1 MFFTKWKA
9 RPILVMGC
17 GWFGS
22 RVAGDLSLKGY
33 SVFVIDKDQTAFRKL
48 PDHFSGYEIIGDA
61 TDIRILERAE
71 IQSAQ
76 MVVAA
81 TDHDSI
87 NCLISQMA
95 SRIYHIP
102 KVYVRFHDPENQKL
116 IYGYQI
122 EAIYPSEL
130 TLQEFNRIAFLSEVK
145 E

>member
-102 KVYVRFHDPENQKL
+102 KVYVRFHDPKKKKL
-116 IYGYQI
+116 I
-122 EAIYPSEL
+122 
-130 TLQEFNRIAFLSEVK
+130 
-145 E
+145 